1 MKFIRFLTKEKP
13 VYGLVE
19 GESVIQI
26 EGSPFT
32 QYVATKIKFDLSK
45 LKILPPCEP
54 SKIIGIALNY
64 LDHAKEIGKG
74 LPEEP
79 EFFIKPSTAV
89 IGHEE
94 KIIYPKMTQKLG
106 FEAELAVVIK
116 KKAKDLSEEEAM
128 DYVLGYTC
136 LNDVSARDIQN
147 REKHRTRAKS
157 FDTFAPTGPFLV
169 TDIDPTNLAIKSYL
183 NGSIRQ
189 SSTTEQLIFSV
200 KKLMSFVSQSLTL
213 LPGDLIA
220 TGTPE
225 KTGLMVP
232 GDTIEVEIEQVG
244 RLRNYIVSP

>member
-1 MKFIRFLTKEKP
+1 MKFVRFLSEGTP

-19 GESVIQI
+19 GEIVKKI
-26 EGSPFT
+26 EGSPFDE
-32 QYVATKIKFDLSK
+32 YRVTKIEYGLSS
-45 LKILPPCEP
+45 LKVLPPCEP
-54 SKIIGIALNY
+54 SKIVGIALNY
-64 LDHAKEIGKG
+64 RDHAEEIGKG

-89 IGHEE
+89 IGHED
-94 KIIYPKMTQKLG
+94 KIIYPKLTQKLG

-116 KKAKDLSEEEAM
+116 KKAKDLSEEEAL

-136 LNDVSARDIQN
+136 FNDVSARDIQN

-169 TDIDPTNLAIKSYL
+169 TDIDPSNLAIKSYL

-200 KKLMSFVSQSLTL
+200 KKLVSFVSQSLTL

-232 GDTIEVEIEQVG
+232 GDTIEVEIEKVG
-244 RLRNYIVSP
+244 RLKNPIVSK